1 MGGSKRRSKIG
12 PHRMKRKFIIICSL
26 LITGALSL
34 TGQTSDDTFTRAL
47 NNINQSTLKSQ
58 LGFLASDWT
67 EGREAGKKGEYLA
80 ADYIASILQLYGVK
94 PGGDTSRG
102 RVSSVT
108 LGTMD
113 KTYFQNFLLIKTSPG
128 EEQVMKVITSEGKT
142 VKTVSF
148 TSNLDFSTRTADQ
161 DVEIE
166 APVVFTGYGFK
177 NEKLRYDDFSKLDL
191 KDKFVLRISG
201 APGFAKEQLSPSELS
216 ASYREAETM
225 ARKMGAAGIIEFD
238 PDLPV
243 VGIQPASEFLNLSPS
258 ENNPSYGRLWAD
270 YSLPD
275 KASQDNFLRIFISV
289 KTANE
294 ILKGT
299 GFVLEDFIKKSESNN
314 VNPIPDLRDK
324 TIYLKTTVKKE
335 TVRVRNV
342 IGVIEGKNP
351 DQIIV
356 LGAHYDHLGTANG
369 YTWNGADDNGSG
381 TVGVMTI
388 AKAIMETGIKP
399 AKTIVIAL
407 WTAEEGGLLGSRY
420 YIENLTYPLKKLRLN
435 LNLDMISRYMA
446 DNDPKK
452 VAMIYT
458 ESYPGFRTITEQNIK
473 KYGIDLIIDFQP
485 SKDPPGGSDHRSFVG
500 KGIPVMRFKPG
511 HREQY
516 HTPADE
522 ISTVNWDIMEK
533 IVKISF
539 ANIWELANSD
549 W

>member
-1 MGGSKRRSKIG
+1 
-12 PHRMKRKFIIICSL
+12 MKRKFIIICSFF
-26 LITGALSL
+26 ITGIMSI
-34 TGQTSDDTFTRAL
+34 TGQSSDDSFARAL
-47 NNINQSTLKSQ
+47 NNINQSALKSQ

-67 EGREAGKKGEYLA
+67 EGREAGKRGEYLA

-94 PGGDTSRG
+94 PGGDISRG
-102 RVSSVT
+102 GVPSVAS
-108 LGTMD
+108 GNMD
-113 KTYFQNFLLIKTSPG
+113 RTYFQNFLLIETTPG
-128 EEQVMKVITSEGKT
+128 EEQIMKVRTSEGKT
-142 VKTVSF
+142 VKTISF
-148 TSNLDFSTRTADQ
+148 TNNLDFSTRTADQ
-161 DVEIE
+161 NVEIE

-191 KDKFVLRISG
+191 KGKFVLRISG
-201 APGFAKEQLSPSELS
+201 TPLFAKEQLSPSELS
-216 ASYREAETM
+216 ASSREAES
-225 ARKMGAAGIIEFD
+225 AIRKMGAAGIIEFD
-238 PDLPV
+238 PNSTIVGKLP
-243 VGIQPASEFLNLSPS
+243 AREFLNTSPS
-258 ENNPSYGRLWAD
+258 ENDPEYGRLWAD

-275 KASQDNFLRIFISV
+275 KAGQDNFIKVFISV

-299 GFVLEDFIKKSESNN
+299 GFVLEDFIKKPESIG
-314 VNPIPDLRDK
+314 VNTVPDLKDK

-356 LGAHYDHLGTANG
+356 LGAHYDHLGIANG

-388 AKAIMETGIKP
+388 AKAVVETGIKP
-399 AKTIVIAL
+399 AKTIVVAL

-420 YIENLTYPLKKLRLN
+420 YVDNLPYPLKNLRLN
-435 LNLDMISRYMA
+435 LNLDMIARYIS
-446 DNDPKK
+446 DSDPKK
-452 VAMIYT
+452 AAMIYT
-458 ESYPGFRTITEQNIK
+458 DFYPQFRTITEQNLT
-473 KYGIDLIIDFQP
+473 KYGIDLIVDYQP
-485 SKDPPGGSDHRSFVG
+485 SKDPPGGSDHRSFAG

-539 ANIWELANSD
+539 ANVWQLANSD